1 MAFCAGGF
9 PKVKKFLHQVTD
21 VLEEIMVKITAVTA
35 QIKAIEGDPTI
46 DAIIKAVPIGSEI
59 EGYLNTGLDT
69 IAGVGNEVVTF
80 AERLIAW
87 LDGET
92 KAAKDMKLAKL
103 SQVSTAVADNN
114 AHPQH
119 FYDTVV
125 QVHFEGLK

>member
-1 MAFCAGGF
+1 MAFCDGGF
-9 PKVKKFLHQVTD
+9 SKVKKFLHQVSD
-21 VLEEIMVKITAVTA
+21 VLEAAMVKITAVTT

-46 DAIIKAVPIGSEI
+46 AAIIAAVPIGSEI

-69 IAGVGNEVVTF
+69 IVTVGTEALSF
-80 AERLIAW
+80 AEKLIAW

-92 KAAKDMKLAKL
+92 KNAKDMKLAKL
-103 SQVSTAVADNN
+103 AQVSTAIADNN
-114 AHPQH
+114 THPQH